1 MLLQKNQE
9 ATEAI
14 ESKGLK
20 RNKKKN
26 TREFIKSI
34 EPRFVIKRRNGHLHA
49 KGGKHNL
56 SCSVTLAR

>member
-20 RNKKKN
+20 RNKKKHTH
-26 TREFIKSI
+26 TRVYQINRAEIRHQKK
-34 EPRFVIKRRNGHLHA
+34 KR
-49 KGGKHNL
+49 
-56 SCSVTLAR
+56 TFAR

>member
-20 RNKKKN
+20 RNKKK
-26 TREFIKSI
+26 THTHES
-34 EPRFVIKRRNGHLHA
+34 
-49 KGGKHNL
+49 L
-56 SCSVTLAR
+56 SNQ

>member
-20 RNKKKN
+20 RNKKKKTHTH
-26 TREFIKSI
+26 TRVYQINRAEIRHQKK
-34 EPRFVIKRRNGHLHA
+34 KR
-49 KGGKHNL
+49 
-56 SCSVTLAR
+56 TFAR

>member
-20 RNKKKN
+20 RNKKK
-26 TREFIKSI
+26 THES
-34 EPRFVIKRRNGHLHA
+34 
-49 KGGKHNL
+49 L
-56 SCSVTLAR
+56 SNQ

>member
-1 MLLQKNQE
+1 MLLKKNQ
-9 ATEAI
+9 EAI

-20 RNKKKN
+20 RNKKKKN
-26 TREFIKSI
+26 THTREFIKSI